1 MGLEVVVKDVLARGE
16 SEANRIRQEGTDEA
30 NALIEG
36 AENTARQVL
45 EERREQA
52 VQQIERRKNR
62 EISGANLEAKRALLN
77 TKKELLD
84 KVYNEALEA
93 LASLSESE
101 REAIIVR
108 LLESHTD
115 SKRVFSNSRDEPIV
129 RRITNLEYGGT
140 ILCSGGIVLE
150 NEDGTVIH
158 DLTFDTLLESVRET
172 SLKQLLEIL
181 NV

>member
-16 SEANRIRQEGTDEA
+16 EEANRIRQEGTDEA
-30 NALIEG
+30 NAIIGG
-36 AENTARQVL
+36 AENTARQIL
-45 EERREQA
+45 EERRGQA

-62 EISGANLEAKRALLN
+62 EISSAHLEVKRAILN
-77 TKKELLD
+77 AKKELLD
-84 KVYNEALEA
+84 NVYNEALGA
-93 LASLSESE
+93 LAALSESE
-101 REAIIVR
+101 RETIIKK

-115 SKRVFSNSRDEPIV
+115 SKRVFSNKSDESIV
-129 RRITNLEYGGT
+129 RRITQLEYGGT

-158 DLTFDTLLESVRET
+158 DLTFDTLLRSVRET

>member
-1 MGLEVVVKDVLARGE
+1 LR
-16 SEANRIRQEGTDEA
+16 
-30 NALIEG
+30 
-36 AENTARQVL
+36 
-45 EERREQA
+45 EERRKPTVLGKKEWTKPMSKSEGQRTRH
-52 VQQIERRKNR
+52 VTSSKKDESRQPSR
-62 EISGANLEAKRALLN
+62 SSANLEVKRAILN
-77 TKKELLD
+77 TKKDLLD
-84 KVYNEALEA
+84 KVYDEALEA
-93 LASLSESE
+93 LAALSESE
-101 REAIIVR
+101 REAIIKR

-115 SKRVFSNSRDEPIV
+115 SKRVFSNTRDESIV
-129 RRITNLEYGGT
+129 RRITNLEYGGM

>member
-1 MGLEVVVKDVLARGE
+1 MGLEVVIKDVLARGE
-16 SEANRIRQEGTDEA
+16 EEANRIRQEGMDEA
-30 NALIEG
+30 NAQIRG
-36 AENTARQVL
+36 AENAARHIL

-52 VQQIERRKNR
+52 TQQIERRKNR
-62 EISGANLEAKRALLN
+62 ELSSANLEVKRAILN
-77 TKKELLD
+77 TKKDLLD

-93 LASLSESE
+93 LAALSESE
-101 REAIIVR
+101 REAIIKR

-115 SKRVFSNSRDEPIV
+115 SKRVFSNTRDESIV
-129 RRITNLEYGGT
+129 RRVTNLEYGGT